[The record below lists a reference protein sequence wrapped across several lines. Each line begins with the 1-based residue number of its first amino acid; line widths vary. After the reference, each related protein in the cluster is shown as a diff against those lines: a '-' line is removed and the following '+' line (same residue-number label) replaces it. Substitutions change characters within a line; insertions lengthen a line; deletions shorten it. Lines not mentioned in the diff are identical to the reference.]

1 MSPMCF
7 TAGQTLAGPA
17 AAGRWMGLQ
26 NLIGN
31 MSGVTAPLVTGLV
44 VQHTGSYRLAFL
56 IPAVL
61 ALIGMVAW
69 GPLIGPVRQVAWRA
83 PT

>member
-1 MSPMCF
+1 
-7 TAGQTLAGPA
+7 
-17 AAGRWMGLQ
+17 
-26 NLIGN
+26 
-31 MSGVTAPLVTGLV
+31 VTAPLITGLV

-69 GPLIGPVRQVAWRA
+69 GPLIGPVRQIAWRRA
-83 PT
+83 I

>member
-1 MSPMCF
+1 MKE
-7 TAGQTLAGPA
+7 
-17 AAGRWMGLQ
+17 
-26 NLIGN
+26 
-31 MSGVTAPLVTGLV
+31 LVTFLTALLVLAV
-44 VQHTGSYRLAFL
+44 VQSVANV
-56 IPAVL
+56 AVL